1 MFPTPRSAAGSTF
14 HSVGP
19 TAVPC
24 VAELSVPLGNDG
36 CGIFSP
42 PKLLRSN
49 IIEIYIPAWS
59 YYLRVS
65 SVGVEAASVTTT
77 SCCNASNQLPRLQY
91 TFSCR
96 PCLLSLSPFSFFSSP
111 FSSPPHFTFLPV
123 QTASIYK
130 CYLSLQRGPINGQA
144 IVHGYLLQSLTI
156 PLRLLYLLSLP
167 HTFPP
172 THP

>member
-96 PCLLSLSPFSFFSSP
+96 PCLLSLSPFFFFSSP
-111 FSSPPHFTFLPV
+111 FSPPPRILHSCRSKQHPFISATSRCNAV
-123 QTASIYK
+123 QSTAKLSSTVI
-130 CYLSLQRGPINGQA
+130 CYNR
-144 IVHGYLLQSLTI
+144 
-156 PLRLLYLLSLP
+156 
-167 HTFPP
+167 
-172 THP
+172 